1 VLRDDPTLVGS
12 PQAVFVASLVVLRRC
27 PYRRKARYLNQVRG
41 QRERK
46 GKILSQA
53 RPGLPPQPVQENL
66 HPTRGLLDDDLFRC
80 ILVPVSLHSFKK
92 DRRFVTAGIGEDRLT
107 AGREQLW
114 YEVGEG
120 SSVLTLVED
129 VRGED
134 QVVGSNTPCIRFAPV
149 QYRDFRFPVKVRAG
163 IVGCEIE
170 SGLVVV
176 CSKDFGT
183 LGEREYGGQP
193 DAAPQLDGVSTRK
206 GAFREVTCQR
216 EAARPEFGPVRE
228 PLIAVEVFLAD
239 QVVRRDGVG
248 NAVWPAPDLDR
259 GFG

>member
-1 VLRDDPTLVGS
+1 
-12 PQAVFVASLVVLRRC
+12 
-27 PYRRKARYLNQVRG
+27 
-41 QRERK
+41 
-46 GKILSQA
+46 
-53 RPGLPPQPVQENL
+53 VQENL

-80 ILVPVSLHSFKK
+80 ILEPVSLHSFKK

-149 QYRDFRFPVKVRAG
+149 QNCDFRFSAEVRAG

-170 SGLVVV
+170 GGLVVV
-176 CSKDFGT
+176 CSEDFGA
-183 LGEREYGGQP
+183 LVEREYGGQP

-206 GAFREVTCQR
+206 VAFREVTGQR

-228 PLIAVEVFLAD
+228 PLIAVEVFLVD

-248 NAVWPAPDLDR
+248 YAVCPVPDLDR
-259 GFG
+259 GFGQPGKAAEMGSDSIQG